1 MHLYIIQSDKTGDFK
16 IRKSKHPEKR
26 LKQLQTGNQNKLK
39 LILVVENSGHLEKRI
54 HNLIKEKSRQK
65 SRGEWFNFDLS
76 TYLPLEIYENIDL
89 DVFNTW
95 WDKSNTF

>member
-16 IRKSKHPEKR
+16 IGRSKHPEKR

-54 HNLIKEKSRQK
+54 HNSIKEKSRQK
-65 SRGEWFNFDLS
+65 SRGEWFEFNLS
-76 TYLPLEIYENIDL
+76 TYLPLEIYESIDL
-89 DVFNTW
+89 DVFNVW
-95 WDKSNTF
+95 WDKH